1 MRAADPR
8 GRVACAVTQAL
19 TVITQ
24 IPGQPLPELCNG
36 LPFAGRRYWQEMTI
50 MCPCGDD
57 RLGSALTIVVRQT

>member
-1 MRAADPR
+1 
-8 GRVACAVTQAL
+8 
-19 TVITQ
+19 VITQ